1 MKAEVLNPAAS
12 SARSADYVALTK
24 PRISLMVVLTT
35 AVGFLVAAPAPMAY
49 VLFLHTLLGT
59 ALVASGASVLNQ
71 VLERDTDA
79 LMHRT
84 AQRPIPAGRLESER
98 ALAFG
103 VGLSV
108 LGMLYLVLLTNLLT
122 ALIGAFTL
130 AAYVFVY
137 TPMKRKTSLATIVG
151 AIPGATPPMMGVAA
165 ATGEIGAWGWAL
177 FAILFLWQMPHFL
190 AIAWMCREDYERGG
204 FPMLT
209 VGDRDGRKTG
219 RQAVLY
225 AAALVPV
232 SLLPSVLGLAG
243 AIYFAGALVAGLI
256 YLAGSL
262 AFASQINAQTARS
275 LLLTSVL
282 YLPVVLLLMVVGRA
296 LA

>member
-1 MKAEVLNPAAS
+1 MKAEVLSPAEN
-12 SARSADYVALTK
+12 ARSADYVELTK

-35 AVGFLVAAPAPMAY
+35 AVGFLVAAPTPMAY
-49 VLFLHTLLGT
+49 VVFLHTLVGT

-71 VLERDTDA
+71 VLERDVDA
-79 LMHRT
+79 LMRRT
-84 AQRPIPAGRLESER
+84 ANRPIPAGRIDAEL

-108 LGMLYLVLLTNLLT
+108 VGMVYLALSTNLLT

-137 TPMKRKTSLATIVG
+137 TPMKRKSSLATIVG
-151 AIPGATPPMMGVAA
+151 AVPGATPPMMGVAA
-165 ATGEIGAWGWAL
+165 ATGEVGPWAWAL

-190 AIAWMCREDYERGG
+190 AIAWMFREDYERGG

-209 VGDRDGRKTG
+209 VGDEEGRLTG
-219 RQAVLY
+219 RQAVIY

-232 SLLPSVLGLAG
+232 SLLPSVFGLSG

-262 AFASQINAQTARS
+262 AFAAQIGAQTARR

-282 YLPVVLLLMVVGRA
+282 YLPVILLLMVVSRA